1 MVRRVNTISNQYGA
15 ARLEYPANWDDF
27 CPVLQKARGIA
38 ESASICRWR
47 PADELFDQLPDGFEL
62 KFYCLKGRDSV
73 RRFLPV
79 NGSDQLIADL
89 FLGGLA
95 VLNRHQQL
103 SDQQLWSYR
112 MMLIFFQKTRS
123 LNNHYK
129 RNFAGFLDLIIN
141 KPGRES
147 GDKRNIL
154 PDDLVFLDKLT
165 GKEFPGG
172 TTKLQSEGERLAKEH
187 GILKPNRQ
195 QIINYGLFAAAMN
208 QPLKLK
214 DPEQIE
220 LCVRMSLFN
229 NRNTKICDPETRHW
243 IEEQI
248 LIAIEKHQ
256 HDSQEKFDNWFSGPR
271 NSFLSQISK
280 KKCPFGKL
288 DNDTVRWVLLEWG
301 WDAYHYVGNCIDAQ
315 MRCLKNALPAPL
327 DARERKIFEMV
338 YLKQDYLGE
347 FPLLLLQERLSFLQ
361 IPMLAVLNGQED
373 FDFAG
378 TIHRLLLN
386 YSSMAESRRAADR
399 RIQDFSFQCGK
410 QKRMI
415 KIFEYKD
422 DQPVEDSGNRRR
434 YKPLTD
440 DEEDNW
446 ND

>member
-1 MVRRVNTISNQYGA
+1 MVRRINTISNQYGTV
-15 ARLEYPANWDDF
+15 RLEHPAYWDES
-27 CPVLQKARGIA
+27 CPVLQKAREVA
-38 ESASICRWR
+38 ESAAICRWR
-47 PADELFDQLPDGFEL
+47 PADKLCNQLPDGFEL

-73 RRFLPV
+73 RRFIPLY
-79 NGSDQLIADL
+79 GSDQLIAEL
-89 FLGGLA
+89 FRGGQA
-95 VLNRHQQL
+95 VLKQHHQL
-103 SDQQLWSYR
+103 SDKEFASYC
-112 MMLIFFQKTRS
+112 MKFLFFQKTRS

-129 RNFAGFLDLIIN
+129 RNFGGFLDLIVK

-154 PDDLVFLDKLT
+154 PEDLVFLDNLT

-172 TTKLQSEGERLAKEH
+172 ITKLQMEGERLTREY
-187 GILKPNRQ
+187 GIQRPNRQ

-220 LCVRMSLFN
+220 FCVRMSLFN
-229 NRNTKICDPETRHW
+229 DTDTRICDPETRLW

-256 HDSQEKFDNWFSGPR
+256 HDSQEKFDNWFSGPG

-288 DNDTVRWVLLEWG
+288 DNDIVRWVLLEWG
-301 WDAYHYVGNCIDAQ
+301 WEAYHYVGKCIDAQ
-315 MRCLKNALPAPL
+315 MRCLLNALPAPL
-327 DARERKIFEMV
+327 DERERKIFEMV
-338 YLKQDYLGE
+338 YLKQDCLGE

-361 IPMLAVLNGQED
+361 IPMLAVLNGQDD

-378 TIHRLLLN
+378 TIHRLLLY

-399 RIQDFSFQCGK
+399 RIQGFSDQCRK
-410 QKRMI
+410 QKHVI

-422 DQPVEDSGNRRR
+422 DQPVEDSGKRRR

-446 ND
+446 DD